1 MQHQTQ
7 SSWGPPLLRDG
18 VDFIFEKL
26 KSFGE
31 KVFIRYLGEGDT
43 SMWGGG
49 NDNGNWKRERQV
61 RSKQTLCF
69 NFFSRKVIFTFKF
82 LEDTVFTFTSLVLKE
97 DNLNSSVSISNFRDF
112 YYFVL
117 IYYYILFVVCF
128 YKISFFHSNNQS
140 LKLSE
145 FVSLWAWIRDHSFM
159 FAQRGRGLTKFW
171 ATLQMIVD
179 GFWGERYF
187 SDPFDIHTYKQ
198 QSLFSITH

>member
-1 MQHQTQ
+1 
-7 SSWGPPLLRDG
+7 
-18 VDFIFEKL
+18 
-26 KSFGE
+26 
-31 KVFIRYLGEGDT
+31 
-43 SMWGGG
+43 MWGGG

-145 FVSLWAWIRDHSFM
+145 FVSLWAWVRDHSFM

-179 GFWGERYF
+179 GFWGESIFLILSTFTPTNSNLFFPSYIKCSNNCLASIALLPF
-187 SDPFDIHTYKQ
+187 SNFFC
-198 QSLFSITH
+198 S